1 MTSTTIGQ
9 QIAGRR
15 SQLGLSQLS
24 VAAAAKVTM
33 STLRRIETGDN
44 VRFSSLLHVLEVLGC
59 ELSLTPLASSA
70 DSEAQDIPCPAP
82 RT

>member
-1 MTSTTIGQ
+1 MTSTTLGQ

-44 VRFSSLLHVLEVLGC
+44 VRFSSLLHVLKVLGY
-59 ELSLTPLASSA
+59 ELTLTPASPAAS
-70 DSEAQDIPCPAP
+70 DQQGIPCPAD

>member
-1 MTSTTIGQ
+1 MTSTTLGQ

-59 ELSLTPLASSA
+59 ELTLTQASPA
-70 DSEAQDIPCPAP
+70 DSEPTSIPCPSD

>member
-1 MTSTTIGQ
+1 MTSTSLGQ

-59 ELSLTPLASSA
+59 ELTLTPLASPA
-70 DSEAQDIPCPAP
+70 DSDQQGIPCPAG